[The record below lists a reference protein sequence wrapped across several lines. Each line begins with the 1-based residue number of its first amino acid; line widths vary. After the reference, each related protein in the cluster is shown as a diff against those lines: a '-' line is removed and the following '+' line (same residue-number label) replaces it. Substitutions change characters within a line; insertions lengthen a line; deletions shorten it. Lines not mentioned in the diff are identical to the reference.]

1 MKLDKEQFMTTIYNL
16 ILNPNIQETERDIL
30 VRFKNRIQKYSDF
43 NNEVGVLAEDIRL
56 LSIKNIG
63 VQTLSPDIVALYK
76 EISYHKALD
85 KQLPIGLIS
94 KIGY

>member
-76 EISYHKALD
+76 EIAYHKALD
-85 KQLPIGLIS
+85 KRLPIGLIS